1 MQYAEISLRLNC
13 SIPNRVRTER
23 FHKMNDVSPK
33 LPLLFTPI
41 KLRSIVSRNRIVSSP
56 MCQYLSDDGGP
67 EDWQL
72 VNFGRF
78 AMGGC
83 GIVFGE
89 ETAVEARGRKTHHC
103 AGIYKD
109 SHIPSY
115 RRITDFIKSM
125 GAVPAIQ
132 LGHCGRRASQHG
144 PLKDRAALTEAE
156 RPWQGISASP
166 LPPTPDGVIPREMD
180 LSDIRATIVAWR
192 EATQRSVD
200 AGYDICEIHGAHGYL
215 IHQFLSPLSNK
226 RTDSYGGSLEN
237 RMRYALEVV
246 EAVREVWP
254 QDRPLIFR
262 TSAVEGPG
270 GVWGIDETLALVREL
285 KQRGVD
291 MVDCSSG
298 GIALGGEGGLSAVPR
313 VPGFQA
319 GYAREIRRETGMPTV
334 AVGMISDA
342 HHAEAILREGHAD
355 LIALARGL
363 MDDPNWP
370 LHAARELGCA
380 DPLALVH
387 AREAQRLRQ
396 LEQHSKSYPP
406 GSAVEIPFGP
416 EEQVS
421 YSWTAGI
428 ASRDRR

>member
-1 MQYAEISLRLNC
+1 MNTTLRK
-13 SIPNRVRTER
+13 V
-23 FHKMNDVSPK
+23 
-33 LPLLFTPI
+33 PLLFTPI
-41 KLRSIVSRNRIVSSP
+41 QLRSVTARNRIVSSP
-56 MCQYLSDDGGP
+56 MCQYLSDDGAP
-67 EDWQL
+67 EEWQL

-109 SHIPSY
+109 SHIAAY
-115 RRITDFIKSM
+115 RRINDFIRTQ

-156 RPWQGISASP
+156 RPWQGISPSP
-166 LPPTPDGVIPREMD
+166 LPPTPDGVVPREMD
-180 LSDIRATIVAWR
+180 MADIRATITAWR
-192 EATQRSVD
+192 EAAQRSLD

-226 RTDSYGGSLEN
+226 RTDAYGGSLGN

-246 EAVREVWP
+246 EAVRAVWP
-254 QDRPLIFR
+254 ADRPLWFR
-262 TSAVEGPG
+262 TSVVEGPG
-270 GVWGIDETLALVREL
+270 GVWGIDDTLALVREL

-319 GYAREIRRETGMPTV
+319 GYSREIRRETGMPTV

-342 HHAEAILREGHAD
+342 RHAETLLQEGHAD

-370 LHAARELGCA
+370 LHAARELGHTDA
-380 DPLALVH
+380 LSLVH
-387 AREAQRLRQ
+387 AREAQRLRL
-396 LEQHSKSYPP
+396 LEQHSRAYPP
-406 GSAVEIPFGP
+406 GSAVDIPFGA
-416 EEQVS
+416 EEEVS
-421 YSWTAGI
+421 YSWVAGI
-428 ASRDRR
+428 AGPRERR

>member
-1 MQYAEISLRLNC
+1 
-13 SIPNRVRTER
+13 
-23 FHKMNDVSPK
+23 MNDETVSSGM
-33 LPLLFTPI
+33 PLLFTPI
-41 KLRSIVSRNRIVSSP
+41 KLRSIVARNRIVSSP
-56 MCQYLSDDGGP
+56 MCQYLSDDGAP
-67 EDWQL
+67 EDWQM

-109 SHIPSY
+109 SHIPAY
-115 RRITDFIKSM
+115 RRITDFIKAM

-156 RPWQGISASP
+156 RPWQGISPSP
-166 LPPTPDGVIPREMD
+166 LPPTPDGAIPREMD
-180 LSDIRATIVAWR
+180 VSDIRTTITAWR
-192 EATQRSVD
+192 EAVQRSVD

-215 IHQFLSPLSNK
+215 IHQFLSPLSNLRK
-226 RTDSYGGSLEN
+226 DAYGGSLEG

-254 QDRPLIFR
+254 QDRPLFFR
-262 TSAVEGPG
+262 ASAVEGPG
-270 GVWGIDETLALVREL
+270 GVWGIEETLSLVREL

-298 GIALGGEGGLSAVPR
+298 GIALGGEGGLAAVPR
-313 VPGFQA
+313 VPGFQT
-319 GYAREIRRETGMPTV
+319 GYSREIRRETGMPTV

-342 HHAEAILREGHAD
+342 RHAETILREGHAD
-355 LIALARGL
+355 LVALARGL

-406 GSAVEIPFGP
+406 GSAVEIPFGT
-416 EEQVS
+416 EEQVA
-421 YSWTAGI
+421 YSWSAGI
-428 ASRDRR
+428 ADRRGHR

>member
-1 MQYAEISLRLNC
+1 
-13 SIPNRVRTER
+13 
-23 FHKMNDVSPK
+23 MNKQSPEV
-33 LPLLFTPI
+33 PLLFTPI
-41 KLRSIVSRNRIVSSP
+41 QLRGITARNRIVSSP
-56 MCQYLSDDGGP
+56 MCQYASDDGAP
-67 EDWQL
+67 EEWQL

-115 RRITDFIKSM
+115 RRINDFIKSM

-156 RPWQGISASP
+156 RPWQGIAPSP
-166 LPPTPDGVIPREMD
+166 LPPTPDGAIPREMD
-180 LSDIRATIVAWR
+180 VSDIRATIAAWR

-215 IHQFLSPLSNK
+215 IHQFLSPLSNL
-226 RTDSYGGSLEN
+226 RTDAYGGSLEN

-254 QDRPLIFR
+254 ADRPLFFR

-270 GVWGIDETLALVREL
+270 GVWGIEDTLTLVREI

-319 GYAREIRRETGMPTV
+319 GYSREIRQETGMPTV

-342 HHAEAILREGHAD
+342 HHAETILREGHAD
-355 LIALARGL
+355 LVALARGL

-396 LEQHSKSYPP
+396 LEQHSKSYPR
-406 GSAVEIPFGP
+406 GSEVEIPFGT
-416 EEQVS
+416 EEQVA
-421 YSWTAGI
+421 YSWAKGI
-428 ASRDRR
+428 AERR

>member
-1 MQYAEISLRLNC
+1 
-13 SIPNRVRTER
+13 
-23 FHKMNDVSPK
+23 MNDTSPE

-41 KLRSIVSRNRIVSSP
+41 RLRSVLARNRIVSSP
-56 MCQYLSDDGGP
+56 MCQYASDDGAP
-67 EDWQL
+67 EEWQL

-89 ETAVEARGRKTHHC
+89 ETAIEARGRKTHHC
-103 AGIYKD
+103 AGIYHD
-109 SHIPSY
+109 SHVPAY
-115 RRITDFIKSM
+115 RRINDFIRAQ

-144 PLKDRAALTEAE
+144 PLKDRAKLTAAE
-156 RPWQGISASP
+156 QPWQGISPSP
-166 LPPTPDGVIPREMD
+166 LPPTADGAVPREMD
-180 LSDIRATIVAWR
+180 LNDIRVTLAAWR
-192 EATQRSVD
+192 EAAQRSLD

-215 IHQFLSPLSNK
+215 IHQFLSPLSNL
-226 RTDSYGGSLEN
+226 RTDAYGGDLQG

-246 EAVREVWP
+246 EAVRGVWP
-254 QDRPLIFR
+254 QDRPLFFR

-298 GIALGGEGGLSAVPR
+298 GIALGGEGGLAAVPR

-319 GYAREIRRETGMPTV
+319 GYAREIRRETGMPTM
-334 AVGMISDA
+334 AVGMISEA
-342 HHAEAILREGHAD
+342 SHAEAMLREGHAD

-370 LHAARELGCA
+370 LHAARKLGCA
-380 DPLALVH
+380 DPLSLVH

-396 LEQHSKSYPP
+396 LEQHSRAYPP
-406 GSAVEIPFGP
+406 GSAVEVPFGP
-416 EEQVS
+416 DEQVA
-421 YSWTAGI
+421 YSWAAGI
-428 ASRDRR
+428 AGPRSR

>member
-1 MQYAEISLRLNC
+1 
-13 SIPNRVRTER
+13 
-23 FHKMNDVSPK
+23 MNEAPRN

-41 KLRSIVSRNRIVSSP
+41 KLRSVVARNRIVSSP

-67 EDWQL
+67 EEWQL

-109 SHIPSY
+109 SHIPDY
-115 RRITDFIKSM
+115 RRITDFIKSQ

-144 PLKDRAALTEAE
+144 PLKDRAALSEAE
-156 RPWQGISASP
+156 RPWQGISPSP
-166 LPPTPDGVIPREMD
+166 LPPTPDGAIPREMD
-180 LSDIRATIVAWR
+180 LSDIRATLVAWR

-215 IHQFLSPLSNK
+215 IHQFLSPLSNL
-226 RTDSYGGSLEN
+226 RTDAYGGSLEN

-254 QDRPLIFR
+254 QDKPLIFR

-270 GVWGIDETLALVREL
+270 GFWGIDETLALVREL

-298 GIALGGEGGLSAVPR
+298 GIALGGGGGLSAVPR

-319 GYAREIRRETGMPTV
+319 GYSREIRRETGMPTV

-370 LHAARELGCA
+370 LHAARALGCA
-380 DPLALVH
+380 DPLALLH

-416 EEQVS
+416 EEQVA
-421 YSWTAGI
+421 YSWAKGI
-428 ASRDRR
+428 AERR

>member
-1 MQYAEISLRLNC
+1 MNNPSAE
-13 SIPNRVRTER
+13 V
-23 FHKMNDVSPK
+23 
-33 LPLLFTPI
+33 PLLFTPI
-41 KLRSIVSRNRIVSSP
+41 RLRSITARNRIVSSP
-56 MCQYLSDDGGP
+56 MCQYLSDDGAP
-67 EDWQL
+67 EEWQL

-109 SHIPSY
+109 SHIAAY
-115 RRITDFIKSM
+115 RRINDFIRAQ

-144 PLKDRAALTEAE
+144 PLKDRATLTEAE
-156 RPWQGISASP
+156 QPWQGVAPSA
-166 LPPTPDGVIPREMD
+166 LPPTPDGAIPREMD
-180 LSDIRATIVAWR
+180 RNDIRATINAWR

-200 AGYDICEIHGAHGYL
+200 AGYDLCEIHGAHGYL
-215 IHQFLSPLSNK
+215 IHQFLSPLSNR
-226 RTDSYGGSLEN
+226 RTDAYGGSLEN

-246 EAVREVWP
+246 EAVRAVWP
-254 QDRPLIFR
+254 ADRPLWFR

-291 MVDCSSG
+291 AVDCSSG
-298 GIALGGEGGLSAVPR
+298 GIALGGEGGLSPVPR

-319 GYAREIRRETGMPTV
+319 GYSREIRRETGMPTV

-342 HHAEAILREGHAD
+342 HHAEALLREGDAD

-370 LHAARELGCA
+370 LHAARELGYA

-387 AREAQRLRQ
+387 AREAQRLRL
-396 LEQHSKSYPP
+396 LEQHRNDYPQ
-406 GSAVEIPFGP
+406 GSAIDIPFAPG
-416 EEQVS
+416 EQIP
-421 YSWTAGI
+421 YSWAAGI
-428 ASRDRR
+428 AGSRGRR

>member
-1 MQYAEISLRLNC
+1 
-13 SIPNRVRTER
+13 
-23 FHKMNDVSPK
+23 
-33 LPLLFTPI
+33 
-41 KLRSIVSRNRIVSSP
+41 

-109 SHIPSY
+109 SHIPAY

-156 RPWQGISASP
+156 RPWQGISPSP
-166 LPPTPDGVIPREMD
+166 LPPTPDGAIPRQMD
-180 LSDIRATIVAWR
+180 LSDIRATIAAWR
-192 EATQRSVD
+192 EAVQRSVD

-215 IHQFLSPLSNK
+215 IHQFLSPLSNL
-226 RTDSYGGSLEN
+226 RTDAYGGSLEN

-254 QDRPLIFR
+254 QDRPLWFR

-270 GVWGIDETLALVREL
+270 GVWGIEETLALVREL
-285 KQRGVD
+285 KLRGVD

-319 GYAREIRRETGMPTV
+319 GYSREIRHVTGMPTV
-334 AVGMISDA
+334 AVGMISTA
-342 HHAEAILREGHAD
+342 QHAEALLRDGHAD

-396 LEQHSKSYPP
+396 LEHHHSDYPP
-406 GSAVEIPFGP
+406 GSTIEVPFTP
-416 EEQVS
+416 EEKVA
-421 YSWTAGI
+421 YSWETGI
-428 ASRDRR
+428 ARRRI

>member
-1 MQYAEISLRLNC
+1 
-13 SIPNRVRTER
+13 
-23 FHKMNDVSPK
+23 MNDVSPDV
-33 LPLLFTPI
+33 PLLFTPI
-41 KLRSIVSRNRIVSSP
+41 QLRAIVARNRIVSSP

-109 SHIPSY
+109 SHIPAY
-115 RRITDFIKSM
+115 RRITDFIKAM
-125 GAVPAIQ
+125 GAVPGIQ

-156 RPWQGISASP
+156 RPWQGISPSA
-166 LPPTPDGVIPREMD
+166 LPPTPDGAIPREMD
-180 LSDIRATIVAWR
+180 ISDIRSSIIAWR

-215 IHQFLSPLSNK
+215 IHQFLSPLSNL
-226 RTDSYGGSLEN
+226 RTDAYGGSLQN

-254 QDRPLIFR
+254 QDRPLWFR

-270 GVWGIDETLALVREL
+270 GVWGIEDTLTLVREIKL
-285 KQRGVD
+285 RGVD

-319 GYAREIRRETGMPTV
+319 GYSREIRHETGMPTV

-342 HHAEAILREGHAD
+342 HHAEMILREGHAD
-355 LIALARGL
+355 LVALARGL

-406 GSAVEIPFGP
+406 GSAVEIPFGT
-416 EEQVS
+416 EEQVA
-421 YSWTAGI
+421 YSWAKGI
-428 ASRDRR
+428 AERR